1 VDTGA
6 GVADGQLPSKSLY
19 VHIDVP
25 GSKETVWHEP
35 ETTPIA
41 LMLNVDISKR
51 RGAGDGRNR

>member
-41 LMLNVDISKR
+41 SQILEQSPSC
-51 RGAGDGRNR
+51 